1 MGLFKKLFKAVV
13 NAGIGFTPDFNKT
26 EYDNWLEYLSRGGTS
41 DEWETLKCLNNWNFR
56 EDAIAGF
63 TQYQNEVKPVSD
75 NYYTLMTKIERNW
88 SVLYNS
94 KNYTGRLAASFEKD
108 CLDDIA
114 FYKKMYEIDLKY
126 GESSPKNV
134 PAFRRL
140 AMLYEKQE
148 RFEEAVTVCKEALLY
163 GIDKRSRMLRMLK
176 KAGRSPSVD
185 EEAALNSFDMEIV
198 PN

>member
-1 MGLFKKLFKAVV
+1 MGFLKKLFTAVV
-13 NAGIGFTPDFNKT
+13 NAGANFTPDFSKT
-26 EYDNWLEYLSRGGTS
+26 EYDNRLEFLSCGGTTN
-41 DEWETLKCLNNWNFR
+41 EWETLKRLNNWNFR
-56 EDAIAGF
+56 EDAIAVF

-75 NYYTLMTKIERNW
+75 KYYALMEKIERNW

-94 KNYTGRLAASFEKD
+94 KNYTGRLAVSFEKD

-114 FYKKMYEIDLKY
+114 YYKKMYEIDSKY
-126 GESSPKNV
+126 GESSPLNV

-148 RFEEAVTVCKEALLY
+148 RFEESVTVCKEALSY
-163 GIDKRSRMLRMLK
+163 GIDKRSRMLRMIK

-185 EEAALNSFDMEIV
+185 EETMLNSFMSK
-198 PN
+198 